1 MYISEFQI
9 ENFKSF
15 ENVTIHFNSKTN
27 VFTGVNNAGKSTVL
41 EAISLWYECYTKLL
55 KRADK
60 AINNIGVKK
69 GDFVFGYDNGLAFS
83 YTEIISVRS
92 PSYEDIFYNL
102 DRKRDVK
109 LTAKLTKGNET
120 LRIGFNIASVDGANY
135 YKIKLD
141 QYKTFDNQL
150 LNSRIFL
157 NNPEDAIKVLYASPL
172 ANISHEEER
181 QHSLKINFLKQSH
194 VAHLAFRNRIEA
206 LFQRRNELGNPYDT
220 FCNQLSSILLDNVGQ
235 VKFEFPQA
243 DALKLRLLVQLG
255 SETPKD
261 ISLVGSGT
269 LQIIEILLN
278 IHEQKSEINLILL
291 DEPDSHIHRGLQ
303 VKLLT
308 ILNRSDNT
316 QIFIT
321 THNES
326 LIRDAQPEWLFHL
339 EKQPVKVYHPI
350 QRDKSSKKGLLSN
363 ASSPIIQALGGNGSG
378 LDFITA
384 LEADLIF
391 MVEGVNDALR
401 IQKILSFKANNT
413 RKFAYWV
420 MGNVDTIFDQLTHY
434 KNVFSEIKNTVSL
447 WDKTV
452 LVFDKDYLTDIQR
465 EKLLRELGSK
475 FRLSERVYSWQAY
488 NFDSTLFSDLN
499 YLTLLIQRQLSAIK
513 PSQDTS
519 NLFDKLNEAMAMLV
533 EEKKN
538 KITEIENKTRTETA
552 KRDTKFKN
560 LRLNNIIET
569 DYELKAATLNF
580 INSACTIEMA
590 HKIMDKDDCETVLK
604 RVFNYYDINFQI
616 EGNREEGVNLNSLF
630 EQINNSTIY
639 KDWEFIMGV

>member
-1 MYISEFQI
+1 
-9 ENFKSF
+9 
-15 ENVTIHFNSKTN
+15 
-27 VFTGVNNAGKSTVL
+27 
-41 EAISLWYECYTKLL
+41 
-55 KRADK
+55 
-60 AINNIGVKK
+60 
-69 GDFVFGYDNGLAFS
+69 
-83 YTEIISVRS
+83 
-92 PSYEDIFYNL
+92 
-102 DRKRDVK
+102 
-109 LTAKLTKGNET
+109 
-120 LRIGFNIASVDGANY
+120 
-135 YKIKLD
+135 
-141 QYKTFDNQL
+141 
-150 LNSRIFL
+150 
-157 NNPEDAIKVLYASPL
+157 
-172 ANISHEEER
+172 
-181 QHSLKINFLKQSH
+181 
-194 VAHLAFRNRIEA
+194 
-206 LFQRRNELGNPYDT
+206 
-220 FCNQLSSILLDNVGQ
+220 
-235 VKFEFPQA
+235 
-243 DALKLRLLVQLG
+243 LG

-339 EKQPVKVYHPI
+339 EKQPIKVYNPI
-350 QRDKSSKKGLLSN
+350 QRDKSSNKGLLSN

-384 LEADLIF
+384 LEADLVF

-401 IQKILSFKANNT
+401 IQKILSLKANNT

-420 MGNVDTIFDQLTHY
+420 MGNVDTIFNQLTHY

-452 LVFDKDYLTDIQR
+452 LFFDKDYLTDIQR
-465 EKLLRELGSK
+465 EKLLRELGNKFDLSK
-475 FRLSERVYSWQAY
+475 RVYAWQAY
-488 NFDSTLFSDLN
+488 NFDSTLFSDLT
-499 YLTLLIQRQLSAIK
+499 YLRLLIQRQILAIK

-519 NLFDKLNEAMAMLV
+519 NLFNKLNEAMVMLV
-533 EEKKN
+533 EEKKGR
-538 KITEIENKTRTETA
+538 ITEIENKTRSQTA
-552 KRDTKFKN
+552 DRNTKFKN
-560 LRLNNIIET
+560 LNLYKIIET
-569 DYELKAATLNF
+569 DYELQAATLNF
-580 INSACTIEMA
+580 INSACTIEMV
-590 HKIMDKDDCETVLK
+590 HKIMDKHDCETVLK
-604 RVFNYYDINFQI
+604 QVFDYYDIKFKI
-616 EGNREEGVNLNSLF
+616 EGNREEGINLNSLF

>member
-339 EKQPVKVYHPI
+339 EKQPIKVYNPI
-350 QRDKSSKKGLLSN
+350 QRDKSSNKGLLSN

-384 LEADLIF
+384 LEADLVF

-401 IQKILSFKANNT
+401 IQKILSLKANNT

-420 MGNVDTIFDQLTHY
+420 MGNVDTIFNQLTHY

-465 EKLLRELGSK
+465 EKLLRELGNKFDLSK
-475 FRLSERVYSWQAY
+475 RVYAWQAY
-488 NFDSTLFSDLN
+488 NFDSTLFSDLT
-499 YLTLLIQRQLSAIK
+499 YLRLLIQRQILAIK

-519 NLFDKLNEAMAMLV
+519 NLFNKLNEAMVMLV
-533 EEKKN
+533 EEKKGR
-538 KITEIENKTRTETA
+538 ITEIENKTRSQTA
-552 KRDTKFKN
+552 DRNTKFKN
-560 LRLNNIIET
+560 LNLYKIIET
-569 DYELKAATLNF
+569 DYELQAATLNF
-580 INSACTIEMA
+580 INSACTIEMV
-590 HKIMDKDDCETVLK
+590 HKIMDKHDCETVLK
-604 RVFNYYDINFQI
+604 QVFDYYDIKFKI
-616 EGNREEGVNLNSLF
+616 EGNREEGINLNSLF

>member
-401 IQKILSFKANNT
+401 IQKILSLKANNT

-452 LVFDKDYLTDIQR
+452 LIFDKDYLTDIQR

-499 YLTLLIQRQLSAIK
+499 YLTLLIQRQISAIK

-519 NLFDKLNEAMAMLV
+519 NLFDKLNEAMVMLV
-533 EEKKN
+533 EEKKG
-538 KITEIENKTRTETA
+538 KITEFENKTRTETA

-590 HKIMDKDDCETVLK
+590 HKIMDKYDCETVLK

-616 EGNREEGVNLNSLF
+616 EGNREEGINLNSLF

>member
-109 LTAKLTKGNET
+109 LTAKVTKGNET
-120 LRIGFNIASVDGANY
+120 LRIGFNISSVDGANY

-401 IQKILSFKANNT
+401 IQKILSLKANNT

-452 LVFDKDYLTDIQR
+452 LIFDKDYLTDIQR

-499 YLTLLIQRQLSAIK
+499 YLTLLIQRQISAIK

-519 NLFDKLNEAMAMLV
+519 NLFDKLNEAMVMLV
-533 EEKKN
+533 EEKKG
-538 KITEIENKTRTETA
+538 KITEFENKTRTETA

-590 HKIMDKDDCETVLK
+590 HKIMDKYDCETVLK

-616 EGNREEGVNLNSLF
+616 EGNREEGINLNSLF

>member
-109 LTAKLTKGNET
+109 LTAKVTKGNET
-120 LRIGFNIASVDGANY
+120 LRIGFNISSVDGANY

-401 IQKILSFKANNT
+401 IQKILSLKANNT

-452 LVFDKDYLTDIQR
+452 LIFDKDYLTDIQR

-499 YLTLLIQRQLSAIK
+499 YLTLLIQRQISAIK

-538 KITEIENKTRTETA
+538 KITEFENKTRTETA

-590 HKIMDKDDCETVLK
+590 HKIMDKYDCETVLK

-616 EGNREEGVNLNSLF
+616 EGNREEGINLNSLF

>member
-401 IQKILSFKANNT
+401 IQKILSLKANNT

-452 LVFDKDYLTDIQR
+452 LIFDKDYLTDIQR

-499 YLTLLIQRQLSAIK
+499 YLTLLIQRQISAIK

-538 KITEIENKTRTETA
+538 KITEFENKTRTETA

-590 HKIMDKDDCETVLK
+590 HKIMDKYDCETVLK

-616 EGNREEGVNLNSLF
+616 EGNREEGINLNSLF